1 MSLPPL
7 VKLSVPHIRFDC
19 YRNLLLLPFKLVC
32 FAWIVTSSVS
42 NIYTRYTALFSKCL
56 TFGNLVTLRAFSFLV
71 LRGMV
76 YHSDWPS
83 RYDAH
88 CTSAAATVQKAM
100 RGELRSTRALRCSP
114 HTVPS
119 RLIGELPSS
128 GTNGDQRWRRGAQW
142 FCPWKRT
149 ASVWTMGI
157 ETEWLVNHLFYW

>member
-56 TFGNLVTLRAFSFLV
+56 TFGNLVTRRARIRRSISWYTAWYGSSF
-71 LRGMV
+71 
-76 YHSDWPS
+76 WPTI
-83 RYDAH
+83 AIW
-88 CTSAAATVQKAM
+88 CTLHKRDATVQKAM

-114 HTVPS
+114 HTVVG
-119 RLIGELPSS
+119 L
-128 GTNGDQRWRRGAQW
+128 
-142 FCPWKRT
+142 
-149 ASVWTMGI
+149 
-157 ETEWLVNHLFYW
+157 LVNCHQVALMAIKGGGAVHSDFVRGNGLLRCGQWALKRNDW